1 MTEITAA
8 ATFWPAED
16 YHQDYT
22 WAKNPTNAYCRVFIP
37 PKLEKLGLDDR

>member
-1 MTEITAA
+1 MTEVTAA

-16 YHQDYT
+16 YHQEY
-22 WAKNPTNAYCRVFIP
+22 WAKNPTNAYCRAFIP